1 MDERWGW
8 VALAL
13 VREVASQ
20 RYHDLPAIGQPAGL
34 FRGSRRVL
42 AEGAGDEIVAAITS
56 FEAEVARRQR
66 GLVERVGA
74 TLLTL
79 DDPGYPE
86 ALRAIP
92 PPPPFLLVRGGPRC
106 RWRVSAEKP
115 GAGGPDLGG
124 GDGGVARGTPVPVPD
139 GRRPAAPALPPP
151 ELADRRPH
159 GGHRGRG
166 AGGAKRRPD
175 RLARERG
182 REVDAGPGNV
192 SSPTCEGTNRLIQD
206 GAELVRGWEDVV
218 AEWCHSNGGGPCGR
232 SSPGRARRLE
242 EPSAEILRSTASAP
256 AWARSRRRSTWSS
269 SAAGFPPARWRPHA

>member
-106 RWRVSAEKP
+106 RWRVSAGEP

-139 GRRPAAPALPPP
+139 GRRPAASALPPP

-218 AEWCHSNGGGPCGR
+218 AEWPLEWRRALREVEPGEGEAPGGAVCGDPPVDR
-232 SSPGRARRLE
+232 FRAGVGG
-242 EPSAEILRSTASAP
+242 
-256 AWARSRRRSTWSS
+256 SRRRSTWSS